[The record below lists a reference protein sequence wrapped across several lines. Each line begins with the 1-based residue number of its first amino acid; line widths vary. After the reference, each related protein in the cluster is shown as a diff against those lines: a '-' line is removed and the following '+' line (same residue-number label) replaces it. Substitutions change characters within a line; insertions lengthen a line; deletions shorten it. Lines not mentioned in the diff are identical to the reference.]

1 MKRVTGFMREYYR
14 NHGAAGYILKC
25 DIRKYFDSVDH
36 RIMYEILKQTGIF
49 DEKLLWL
56 FRMILGS
63 YHTEFGKGLPLG
75 NQTSQWFA
83 LIYLD
88 RMDRIVKEKLR
99 VRYYSRY
106 MDDCVLIHQDREYLK
121 ECLAVMKEHIEKER
135 KLEFNEKTQIM
146 PISQGVDYLGFHF
159 YLNDTGK
166 VIRRLRTKNKVRMK
180 RKLKR
185 MKRAY
190 ACNKLQLEDIKRS
203 LASYNGHLSH
213 GHTYRLRKN
222 ISRSFILQRKEREDG
237 VDKEKEIQQNDN
249 RCSAADHDSLAY
261 TGRAHSRE
269 S

>member
-1 MKRVTGFMREYYR
+1 
-14 NHGAAGYILKC
+14 
-25 DIRKYFDSVDH
+25 
-36 RIMYEILKQTGIF
+36 
-49 DEKLLWL
+49 
-56 FRMILGS
+56 
-63 YHTEFGKGLPLG
+63 
-75 NQTSQWFA
+75 
-83 LIYLD
+83 
-88 RMDRIVKEKLR
+88 
-99 VRYYSRY
+99 
-106 MDDCVLIHQDREYLK
+106 
-121 ECLAVMKEHIEKER
+121 MKEHIAKER

-237 VDKEKEIQQNDN
+237 VDKEQEIQQNDN
-249 RCSAADHDSLAY
+249 RRSAADHDSLAVA
-261 TGRAHSRE
+261 GRAHGG
-269 S
+269 